1 MSTIITLIQ
10 AAEVV
15 NQGIV
20 KGAPLGNRFDA
31 SQIAPNISE
40 AERRF
45 LKTFI
50 NQDFFNDL
58 VAQKNTAPSNYNSDL
73 GPIVLA
79 YPTNT
84 EYETLW
90 TQWLFPYLSKASVH
104 ESLDTVGLIIGS
116 NGVFFNESQFTQN
129 AGLSGITYL
138 KDSLME
144 TLKDLQP
151 AIIKFLCDNK
161 ADYPLFD
168 SEKYCDDCGDK
179 ENSIGRNAG
188 FVLKNKKKK
197 WQTKPWYRR

>member
-20 KGAPLGNRFDA
+20 RGAPMNARFDA

-50 NQDFFNDL
+50 NQEFFDDL
-58 VAQKNTAPSNYNSDL
+58 VAQKNPVPSNYNPDL

-79 YPTNT
+79 YPANA

-90 TQWLFPYLSKASVH
+90 TQYLFPYLSKASLH
-104 ESLDTVGLIIGS
+104 ESLDGIVLQVGS
-116 NGVFFNESQFTQN
+116 NGIFLNDTEYAQN
-129 AGLSGITYL
+129 AGISGL
-138 KDSLME
+138 GFMKDSLME

-151 AIIKFLCDNK
+151 SIIK
-161 ADYPLFD
+161 
-168 SEKYCDDCGDK
+168 
-179 ENSIGRNAG
+179 
-188 FVLKNKKKK
+188 
-197 WQTKPWYRR
+197 